1 MHGPTGQSPV
11 PAGQEINCIGLIATF
26 RMNPNIRQLQ
36 RYPFERLRA
45 LLAGH
50 VPPADRPLIP
60 MSIGEPRHAPPG
72 FVIEALHQHAGDL
85 GSYPPSTGLPELRQ
99 AMAAALARRYPGAA
113 KIDPQNQILPVGGT
127 REGLFAFV
135 QAMLDPTT
143 PSLVAMPNPF
153 YQIYEGATILAGAT
167 PYYINTP
174 RENAF
179 LPDLDA
185 VPDATWAHCQLL
197 VLCSPGNPTGAVI
210 PIELWQRAFE
220 LADRFN
226 FVIAADECYADIY
239 TDESAPPPGALEA
252 ARLAGRERLDRL
264 VVFHSLSKRSS
275 IPGLRSGFAAG
286 DRDLIGPFAA
296 YRTYHGVALPLATQ
310 YASLAAWNEPTHV
323 AANRR
328 RYQAKFHLA
337 EEILGPH
344 VDLEIP
350 AGAFYLWLAVPG
362 GDDERF
368 ARDLYIRE
376 GLITL
381 PGRYLSR
388 PTANGDP
395 GAGYLR
401 ISLVPDEDPCRD
413 ALLRLSRF
421 IRSRVA

>member
-1 MHGPTGQSPV
+1 
-11 PAGQEINCIGLIATF
+11 
-26 RMNPNIRQLQ
+26 MNPNIRHLH
-36 RYPFERLRA
+36 RYPFERLRT
-45 LLAGH
+45 LLADH
-50 VPPADRPLIP
+50 VPPDDRPLIP
-60 MSIGEPRHAPPG
+60 MSIGEPHHVPPP
-72 FVIEALHQHAGDL
+72 FVIEALQQHAGEL
-85 GSYPPSTGLPELRQ
+85 GAYPPAAGLPELRR
-99 AMAAALARRYPGAA
+99 AMAVALARRYPKATRL
-113 KIDPQNQILPVGGT
+113 DPQNQILPVGGT

-135 QAMLDPTT
+135 QAMLDPACS
-143 PSLVAMPNPF
+143 PLVAMPNPF

-174 RENAF
+174 RANAF

-185 VPDATWAHCQLL
+185 VPDAAWTHCQLL
-197 VLCSPGNPTGAVI
+197 VLCSPGNPTGAVM

-220 LADRFN
+220 LADRFD
-226 FVIAADECYADIY
+226 FIIAADECYADIY
-239 TDESAPPPGALEA
+239 TAESAPPPGALEA
-252 ARLAGRERLDRL
+252 ARLAGRERLERL

-286 DRDLIGPFAA
+286 DRDLITPFAA

-310 YASLAAWNEPTHV
+310 YASLAAWSEPTHV

-328 RYQAKFHLA
+328 RYQTKFHLA

-344 VDLEIP
+344 IDIEIP

-368 ARDLYIRE
+368 ARDLYARE

-388 PTANGDP
+388 ATADGDP

-401 ISLVPDEDPCRD
+401 ISLVPNEDTCKN
-413 ALLRLSRF
+413 ALLRLARF
-421 IRSRVA
+421 IRSRAV